1 MKTALVFACDDNF
14 LPYTCVA
21 ARRAAML
28 SPEKFA
34 IIIVSDGI
42 SDENKRLARKF
53 CSRISFIE
61 ASQLFGTNTFRTTES
76 YRRATYLRLYLDEI
90 MADLDR
96 IVYLDGD
103 MTPLV
108 DVSPLLQIVPTVSP
122 VAATYGMNEVRRP
135 VHNIL
140 PISKDAGY
148 LQGGVQ
154 IFDLK
159 AIRAE
164 GIFKDAIKFA
174 NENPEKCQLVDQ
186 DALNAVLNGR
196 WQVLDWRWNV
206 MNEDSLYQPRPHFIR
221 HHAGPNKPWAL
232 TKTNCEPFV
241 IEHWRKDL
249 AESPWP
255 ERYLPAKKGAF
266 ARKYIRPSARAIEVP
281 LKALFR
287 GDVDTLIH
295 GEPDAQE
302 MKRYLKNLPSLL
314 AQIEGKQGQLAS
326 ALPY

>member
-14 LPYTCVA
+14 LPYTSVV
-21 ARRAAML
+21 ARRVAML
-28 SPEKFA
+28 ASEKFP

-42 SDENKRLARKF
+42 SDEDKRLAQKF
-53 CSRISFIE
+53 CSQISFIE
-61 ASQLFGTNTFRTTES
+61 ASHLFKDDRFHTTDT

-90 MADLDR
+90 MADFDG

-103 MTPLV
+103 ITPLV
-108 DVSPLLQIVPTVSP
+108 DVSPLLQIAPTVSP

-135 VHNIL
+135 VHDLL
-140 PISKDAGY
+140 PISKNAGY

-159 AIRAE
+159 AVRDE
-164 GIFKDAIKFA
+164 GIFRDAIKFA
-174 NENPEKCQLVDQ
+174 NAYPEKCQLVDQ

-221 HHAGPNKPWAL
+221 HHAGPNKPWAPA
-232 TKTNCEPFV
+232 KTNCEPFIV
-241 IEHWRKDL
+241 EQWRKDL
-249 AESPWP
+249 ADSPWP
-255 ERYLPAKKGAF
+255 ERYLPEKRGPF
-266 ARKYIRPSARAIEVP
+266 ARKYIRPTARAIEVP

-287 GDVDTLIH
+287 GDFDTLIH
-295 GEPDAQE
+295 GERDARE
-302 MKRYLKNLPSLL
+302 MKRYLKRLPSLL
-314 AQIEGKQGQLAS
+314 SQIEAKEGQLSS